1 MMALTA
7 PRVASLIEHELIE
20 FNEYV
25 ITSTFVLEQSNH
37 KMIVIYIQFLVF
49 FVFFDVNGIKENIR
63 SIR

>member
-1 MMALTA
+1 MALTA

-20 FNEYV
+20 SNEYV